1 MTDRSSSPPRGIV
14 VDEFGDR
21 NGTPVLLLHG
31 GGVAGWMWRPLI
43 EQMGAGYRFLVP
55 DLPGHD
61 RSAHAD
67 YESHERTIEA
77 LVEAL
82 QHREDRPVAVVGFSL
97 GAQLAVLLAVRRPDL
112 VSHVG
117 IISAQAEP
125 SRWPNATLALLRTA
139 APLAKREWF
148 ARAQA
153 KELFIPPRHCS
164 PTTSEPLRTFR
175 HGRSWRRWART
186 YGSPSRRR
194 GLHTKARP
202 SSWWVSGNERSWPAR
217 RTTSPVIEPMASLKP
232 SPSVVTE
239 FRSRSHTGWQ
249 TDYRPGLPDWV
260 HARARLGVRR
270 RRCRRR
276 RQPR

>member
-1 MTDRSSSPPRGIV
+1 MTDRSSSPLPEIV

-43 EQMGAGYRFLVP
+43 EQMSPGYRLLVP

-82 QHREDRPVAVVGFSL
+82 EYRQVRPVAVVGFSL

-153 KELFIPPRHCS
+153 KELFIPPTLF
-164 PTTSEPLRTFR
+164 PDYLRTTQNLSTRTLLASVGENIRFTIPPTWASYAGR
-175 HGRSWRRWART
+175 TLVLVGERERAIMARSAHHLTRYRADGEPETIAECGHGV
-186 YGSPSRRR
+186 P
-194 GLHTKARP
+194 LQ
-202 SSWWVSGNERSWPAR
+202 
-217 RTTSPVIEPMASLKP
+217 KP
-232 SPSVVTE
+232 
-239 FRSRSHTGWQ
+239 HWLA
-249 TDYRPGLPDWV
+249 D
-260 HARARLGVRR
+260 RL
-270 RRCRRR
+270 
-276 RQPR
+276 QAWLA

>member
-1 MTDRSSSPPRGIV
+1 VTDRSSSPPRGIV

-97 GAQLAVLLAVRRPDL
+97 GAQLAVLLALTWSRTSGSSAPRQNRRDGRARP
-112 VSHVG
+112 SHCCERRRRLRSG
-117 IISAQAEP
+117 SG
-125 SRWPNATLALLRTA
+125 SREHRRRNCSS
-139 APLAKREWF
+139 
-148 ARAQA
+148 
-153 KELFIPPRHCS
+153 PRRCS
-164 PTTSEPLRTFR
+164 PTTSEPLRTSR

-186 YGSPSRRR
+186 YGSPSRPR

-202 SSWWVSGNERSWPAR
+202 SS
-217 RTTSPVIEPMASLKP
+217 
-232 SPSVVTE
+232 
-239 FRSRSHTGWQ
+239 
-249 TDYRPGLPDWV
+249 
-260 HARARLGVRR
+260 
-270 RRCRRR
+270 
-276 RQPR
+276 